1 MMLQEKAE
9 SQTLQTAGSG
19 TKTKSG
25 KKPAEL
31 DRTVIAD
38 DLDDADAEEK
48 GKGLFY
54 KTNQLGHMRNS
65 FLAPLFL
72 DKSSVS

>member
-9 SQTLQTAGSG
+9 SQTLQTAGIG

-31 DRTVIAD
+31 DLTVIAD
-38 DLDDADAEEK
+38 ELDDADAEEK
-48 GKGLFY
+48 GKGLFSLIRRI
-54 KTNQLGHMRNS
+54 N
-65 FLAPLFL
+65 LAI
-72 DKSSVS
+72 